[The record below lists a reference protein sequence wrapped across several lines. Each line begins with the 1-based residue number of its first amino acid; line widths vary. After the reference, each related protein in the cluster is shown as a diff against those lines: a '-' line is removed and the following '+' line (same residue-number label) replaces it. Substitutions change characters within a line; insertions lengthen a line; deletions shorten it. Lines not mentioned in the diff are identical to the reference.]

1 MKYKVFVEYLHL
13 PKEKQIMKK
22 HNFSSGPAILP
33 LPVFEQAAEAVRDF
47 NGMGLSILEISHRS
61 PEFTAVMEE
70 ANVLIK
76 DLLNVPDD
84 YAILFLQG
92 GASSQFFMT
101 AMNLLD
107 QDAKAGY
114 IDTGSWSTK
123 AIKEA
128 QAFGAVETLASSKPD
143 NFTYIPKGFA
153 IPEDL
158 AYVHITTN
166 NTIYGTQFKT
176 LPETSVPMVGDMSSD
191 IFSQPVDVSRFDLI
205 YAGAQKNMG
214 PAGATLVIVRKEALG
229 KVKRHIPT
237 MLDYRTHVKKD
248 SAFNTPPVFPIYV
261 SMLTLRWIKANG
273 GIPAMQQKN
282 AAKAELIYREIDRNP
297 MFKGTVT
304 DPADRST
311 MNATFV
317 LAEGKEHLNDEFMQL
332 CKAANCSGVKGH
344 RSVGGFRA
352 SMYNAMEIE
361 SVQALV
367 QVMQSFERKF
377 G

>member
-1 MKYKVFVEYLHL
+1 MRYNVFVEYLHL
-13 PKEKQIMKK
+13 LKETDIMKK

-33 LPVFEQAAEAVRDF
+33 LPVFEQAAEAVQDF

-70 ANVLIK
+70 TKVLVR
-76 DLLNVPDD
+76 DLLGVPEG

-107 QDAKAGY
+107 QDATAGY

-128 QAFGAVETLASSKPD
+128 QAFGTVQTLASSKAD
-143 NFTYIPKGFA
+143 HFTYIPKGII
-153 IPEDL
+153 IPENL
-158 AYVHITTN
+158 AYVHLTTN
-166 NTIYGTQFKT
+166 NTIYGTQFKS
-176 LPETSVPMVGDMSSD
+176 LPETGIPLVGDMSSD
-191 IFSQPVDVSRFDLI
+191 IFSKPVDVSRFDLI
-205 YAGAQKNMG
+205 YAGAQKNLG
-214 PAGATLVIVRKEALG
+214 PAGVTLVLVKQEALG

-237 MLDYRTHVKKD
+237 MLDYRTHIKKG

-273 GIPAMQQKN
+273 GVTAMQQKN
-282 AAKAELIYREIDRNP
+282 AAKAELLYREIDRNP
-297 MFKGTVT
+297 LFKGTVT

-317 LAEGKEHLNDEFMQL
+317 LKDDKKGLSDEFLKL
-332 CKAANCSGVKGH
+332 CREANCSGVKGH

-352 SMYNAMEIE
+352 SMYNAMESE
-361 SVQALV
+361 SVQAII
-367 QVMQSFERKF
+367 QVMHSFERKF